1 MASKDLEIKR
11 RMGEFL
17 QQKYAAFVS
26 SKRRY
31 VSQVEFADYLDV
43 EPYNLN
49 QWMNANRKPVGNN
62 VHHLAAKLGPV
73 VYDILDVPRQMPND
87 PQFQAVALRWFD
99 LSEEIR
105 DLIMKVMQGDP
116 LTETEWQTLHNHLEA
131 EPTAG

>member
-1 MASKDLEIKR
+1 
-11 RMGEFL
+11 MGEFL
-17 QQKYAAFVS
+17 QQRYAAFVS

-62 VHHLAAKLGPV
+62 VHHLAAKLGPI
-73 VYDILDVPRQMPND
+73 VYDILEVPRQMPND
-87 PQFQAVALRWFD
+87 PQFQQVAQRWFD
-99 LSEEIR
+99 LSDEIR

-116 LTETEWQTLHNHLEA
+116 LSETEWQTLHNYLEA